1 MNRRRFITRSSAA
14 AAAAAAIGNGFS
26 AVAGAAAGQAN
37 GRKRALM
44 KVGASSANAYDAN
57 SLNACLRYGV
67 KNITASPRIADGRL
81 YATVEELKQFRDLP
95 DKMGVSIDILTPPN
109 LASSHIDRERN
120 PGIML
125 GKSPERDREI
135 EGVQTM
141 IKNCAAAGI
150 PCIKYN
156 MSILGVLRTGSKPGR
171 GDSVYTHFKLADAK
185 ADPPLTKA
193 GRVTEDAYWERITY
207 FLERVVPVATE
218 YKVRIACH
226 PNDSMTPPEGYQ
238 GVNAVLSTPEGLKKF
253 VQIKESPYHGLNLCI
268 GTLSEM
274 LMDPGKEVFDHIRW
288 FGTRRK
294 IFNIHFR
301 NIKGNRLEFS
311 EVAPDE
317 GSIDFA
323 KVMMTF
329 KEVGYDGMVQPD
341 HTVRTTVDAARGGR
355 GGPGAPVPPGAEGP
369 QGGRGRGGDEE
380 GGGGAGTF
388 NPYTAFVYGYIR
400 ALIQATDLV
409 NS

>member
-1 MNRRRFITRSSAA
+1 
-14 AAAAAAIGNGFS
+14 
-26 AVAGAAAGQAN
+26 
-37 GRKRALM
+37 
-44 KVGASSANAYDAN
+44 
-57 SLNACLRYGV
+57 
-67 KNITASPRIADGRL
+67 L
-81 YATVEELKQFRDLP
+81 YATPEELRQFRDLP
-95 DKMGVSIDILTPPN
+95 DKLGVSIDILTPPN

-156 MSILGVLRTGSKPGR
+156 MSILGVLRTGRVPGR
-171 GDSVYTHFKLADAK
+171 GDTSYSHFKLADAK

-193 GRVTEDAYWERITY
+193 GRVTDDAYWERITY
-207 FLERVVPVATE
+207 FLERVVPVANE

-274 LMDPGKEVFDHIRW
+274 LMDPGKEVFDHVRW
-288 FGTRRK
+288 FGTRKK

-317 GSIDFA
+317 GSVDFA
-323 KVMMTF
+323 KMMMTF

-341 HTVRTTVDAARGGR
+341 HTVRTTADTARGGGGR
-355 GGPGAPVPPGAEGP
+355 GGPAPADAAAG
-369 QGGRGRGGDEE
+369 QSGGRGRGGDDE
-380 GGGGAGTF
+380 GGGGGGA
-388 NPYTAFVYGYIR
+388 NAYTAFVYGYIR
-400 ALIQATDLV
+400 ALIQAADLA
-409 NS
+409 

>member
-1 MNRRRFITRSSAA
+1 MNRRRFLTQSSVAA
-14 AAAAAAIGNGFS
+14 AAPAAVGSGAAAI
-26 AVAGAAAGQAN
+26 ADVAAAQPA

-44 KVGASSANAYDAN
+44 KAGAGANAYDEG
-57 SLNACLRYGV
+57 SLKACLRYGV
-67 KNITASPRIADGRL
+67 KNIVASPRIADGRL

-95 DKMGVSIDILTPPN
+95 DKLGVGLDILTPPN

-135 EGVQTM
+135 EGVQQM

-156 MSILGVLRTGSKPGR
+156 MSILGVLRTGSVPGR
-171 GDSVYTHFKLADAK
+171 GDSIYTHFKLADAK

-193 GRVTEDAYWERITY
+193 GRVNDDAYWERITY
-207 FLERVVPVATE
+207 FLERVVPVANE

-274 LMDPGKEVFDHIRW
+274 LMDPGKEVFDHVRW
-288 FGTRRK
+288 FGTRKK

-317 GSIDFA
+317 GVVDFA
-323 KVMMTF
+323 KLMMTF

-341 HTVRTTVDAARGGR
+341 HVVRTTADAPRG
-355 GGPGAPVPPGAEGP
+355 GGPGGPAAAVPEGP
-369 QGGRGRGGDEE
+369 QGGRGRGEDA
-380 GGGGAGTF
+380 GGGGTNA
-388 NPYTAFVYGYIR
+388 YTAFVYGYIR
-400 ALIQATDLV
+400 ALIQAADLA
-409 NS
+409 

>member
-1 MNRRRFITRSSAA
+1 MNRRRFLTQSSVAA
-14 AAAAAAIGNGFS
+14 AAAAVGS
-26 AVAGAAAGQAN
+26 GAAVFADAATAQPA

-44 KVGASSANAYDAN
+44 KAGAGANAYDEG

-67 KNITASPRIADGRL
+67 KNIVASPRIADGRL
-81 YATVEELKQFRDLP
+81 YATAEELKQFRDLP
-95 DKMGVSIDILTPPN
+95 DKLGVSIDILTPPN

-193 GRVTEDAYWERITY
+193 GRVNDDAYWERITY
-207 FLERVVPVATE
+207 FLDRVVPVANE
-218 YKVRIACH
+218 YKVRLACH

-274 LMDPGKEVFDHIRW
+274 LMDPGKEVFDHVRW
-288 FGTRRK
+288 FGTRKK

-317 GSIDFA
+317 GVVDFA
-323 KVMMTF
+323 KLMMVF

-341 HTVRTTVDAARGGR
+341 HVVRTTADAARGGGGR
-355 GGPGAPVPPGAEGP
+355 GGPAAAAAPGP
-369 QGGRGRGGDEE
+369 QGGGGRGGDGE
-380 GGGGAGTF
+380 GGGGGT
-388 NPYTAFVYGYIR
+388 NAYTAFVYGYIR
-400 ALIQATDLV
+400 ALIQAADLA
-409 NS
+409 

>member
-1 MNRRRFITRSSAA
+1 MNRRRFITQSSAAA

-26 AVAGAAAGQAN
+26 GVAGAAVEQTN

-67 KNITASPRIADGRL
+67 KNITASPRIAEGRL

-185 ADPPLTKA
+185 PDPPLTRA
-193 GRVTEDAYWERITY
+193 GRVTEDMYWERITY

-238 GVNAVLSTPEGLKKF
+238 GVNAVLSTPAGLKKF
-253 VQIKESPYHGLNLCI
+253 VTIKESPYHGLNLCI

-301 NIKGNRLEFS
+301 NIKGNRVEFS

-317 GSIDFA
+317 GSVDFA
-323 KVMMTF
+323 KVMLTF
-329 KEVGYDGMVQPD
+329 KDVGYDGMVQPD
-341 HTVRTTVDAARGGR
+341 HVVRAAGDTGGRGERGARGG
-355 GGPGAPVPPGAEGP
+355 E
-369 QGGRGRGGDEE
+369 RGRGGEE
-380 GGGGAGTF
+380 GGGGGAGAA
-388 NPYTAFVYGYIR
+388 YTAFVYGYIR
-400 ALIQATDLV
+400 ALIQAVDLV
-409 NS
+409 

>member
-1 MNRRRFITRSSAA
+1 MMNRRRFLSQSSAA
-14 AAAAAAIGNGFS
+14 AAASVAALTTGGVSMAAQS
-26 AVAGAAAGQAN
+26 ATAPAP

-44 KVGASSANAYDAN
+44 KVGASQADAYDLA
-57 SLNACLRYGV
+57 SLQACLRYGV
-67 KNITASPRIADGRL
+67 KNITASPRIADEGRL
-81 YATVEELKQFRDLP
+81 YATVEELHKLRELP
-95 DKMGVSIDILTPPN
+95 EKHGVSVDLLTPPN
-109 LASSHIDRERN
+109 LASSHNDRERN

-125 GKSPERDREI
+125 GRSPERDREI

-156 MSILGVLRTGSKPGR
+156 MSILGVLRTGTMPGR
-171 GDSVYTHFKLADAK
+171 GDTSYRSFKLADAK
-185 ADPPLTKA
+185 ADPPLTRA
-193 GRVTEDAYWERITY
+193 GRVSDDMYWERITY

-218 YKVRIACH
+218 YKVKIACH

-253 VQIKESPYHGLNLCI
+253 VSTHDSPYHGLNLCI

-288 FGTRRK
+288 FGTRGK

-301 NIKGNRLEFS
+301 NIRGNRLEFA

-329 KEVGYDGMVQPD
+329 KDVGYSGMVQPD
-341 HTVRTTVDAARGGR
+341 HQVRAA
-355 GGPGAPVPPGAEGP
+355 
-369 QGGRGRGGDEE
+369 GDTS
-380 GGGGAGTF
+380 GGAA
-388 NPYTAFVYGYIR
+388 YTAFVYGYIR
-400 ALIQATDLV
+400 ALIQAADLT
-409 NS
+409 

>member
-1 MNRRRFITRSSAA
+1 MDRRKFMTQSGAGAAAAVAALSVGDLAA
-14 AAAAAAIGNGFS
+14 AAAEPAAL
-26 AVAGAAAGQAN
+26 QTQ

-44 KVGASSANAYDAN
+44 KAGATANAYDAL
-57 SLNACLRYGV
+57 SLQTVLRYGV
-67 KNITASPRIADGRL
+67 KNIVATPQIGEEGRL
-81 YATVEELKQFRDLP
+81 YATVDELKKMRELP
-95 DKMGVSIDILTPPN
+95 DKHGVSVDILTPPN

-150 PCIKYN
+150 PGLKYN
-156 MSILGVLRTGSKPGR
+156 MSILGVLRTGRVPGR
-171 GDSVYTHFKLADAK
+171 GDTSYTHFKLADAK
-185 ADPPLTKA
+185 ADPPLTRA
-193 GRVTEDAYWERITY
+193 GRVTEDLYWERITY

-238 GVNAVLSTPEGLKKF
+238 GVNAVLSTPQGLRKF
-253 VQIKESPYHGLNLCI
+253 VTIKESPYHGLNLCI

-274 LMDPGKEVFDHIRW
+274 FMDPGKEVFDHIRW
-288 FGTRRK
+288 FGTRGK

-317 GSIDFA
+317 GDVDFA

-329 KEVGYDGMVQPD
+329 KDVGYSGMVQPD
-341 HTVRTTVDAARGGR
+341 HNVQAAGDTTRS
-355 GGPGAPVPPGAEGP
+355 GA
-369 QGGRGRGGDEE
+369 
-380 GGGGAGTF
+380 
-388 NPYTAFVYGYIR
+388 YTAFVYGYIR
-400 ALIQATDLV
+400 ALIQAADLT
-409 NS
+409 

>member
-1 MNRRRFITRSSAA
+1 MNRRRFLTQSSAIAA
-14 AAAAAAIGNGFS
+14 AAAAMGS
-26 AVAGAAAGQAN
+26 GAAVIAEAAAAQPA

-44 KVGASSANAYDAN
+44 KVGASSANAYDEG
-57 SLNACLRYGV
+57 SLKACLRYGV
-67 KNITASPRIADGRL
+67 KNITASPRIAEGRL
-81 YATVEELKQFRDLP
+81 YATVEELKQMRDLP
-95 DKMGVSIDILTPPN
+95 DKLGVGLDVLTPPT

-135 EGVQTM
+135 EAFQTM
-141 IKNCAAAGI
+141 IKSCAAAGI

-156 MSILGVLRTGSKPGR
+156 MSILGVLRTGSVPGR
-171 GDSVYTHFKLADAK
+171 GDTIYTHFKLADAK

-193 GRVTEDAYWERITY
+193 GRVNDDAYWERITY

-253 VQIKESPYHGLNLCI
+253 VQIKDSPYHGLNLCV

-274 LMDPGKEVFDHIRW
+274 LMDPGKEVFDHVRW
-288 FGTRRK
+288 FGTRKK

-301 NIKGNRLEFS
+301 NIKGNRIEFS

-317 GSIDFA
+317 GSVDFA
-323 KVMMTF
+323 KMMMTF

-341 HTVRTTVDAARGGR
+341 HTVRTTADAARGGGGR
-355 GGPGAPVPPGAEGP
+355 GGPPPADAAAGLP
-369 QGGRGRGGDEE
+369 GGRGRGGDDDG
-380 GGGGAGTF
+380 GGGGA

-400 ALIQATDLV
+400 ALIQAADLA
-409 NS
+409 

>member
-1 MNRRRFITRSSAA
+1 MDRRRFISQSSVGAA
-14 AAAAAAIGNGFS
+14 AAVAAITGS
-26 AVAGAAAGQAN
+26 DLSPVRDSLVAKTQAQS
-37 GRKRALM
+37 RKSALM
-44 KVGASSANAYDAN
+44 KAGATANAYDEA
-57 SLNACLRYGV
+57 SLQTVLRYGV
-67 KNITASPRIADGRL
+67 KNIVAAPQIAEEGRL
-81 YATVEELKQFRDLP
+81 YATVEELKRMRELP
-95 DKMGVSIDILTPPN
+95 DKLGVSVDVLTPPN

-135 EGVQTM
+135 EAVQTM

-156 MSILGVLRTGSKPGR
+156 MSILGVLRTSRVPGR
-171 GDSVYTHFKLADAK
+171 GDTSYTHFKLAEAK
-185 ADPPLTKA
+185 ADPPLTRA
-193 GRVTEDAYWERITY
+193 GRVTEDMYWERITY

-218 YKVRIACH
+218 YKVQIACH

-253 VQIKESPYHGLNLCI
+253 VSIKESPYHGLNLCI

-288 FGTRRK
+288 FGTRKK
-294 IFNIHFR
+294 IFNIHYR

-317 GSIDFA
+317 GDVDFA
-323 KVMMTF
+323 RVMMTLR
-329 KEVGYDGMVQPD
+329 ELGYTGMVQPD
-341 HTVRTTVDAARGGR
+341 HNVNAAGDATRG
-355 GGPGAPVPPGAEGP
+355 AA
-369 QGGRGRGGDEE
+369 
-380 GGGGAGTF
+380 
-388 NPYTAFVYGYIR
+388 YTSFVYGYIR
-400 ALIQATDLV
+400 AMIQAADLA
-409 NS
+409 

>member
-1 MNRRRFITRSSAA
+1 MDRRRFLTQSSVAA
-14 AAAAAAIGNGFS
+14 AAAAALGNG
-26 AVAGAAAGQAN
+26 ATAIAAQTAAQPA

-44 KVGASSANAYDAN
+44 KVGASSANAYDEG
-57 SLNACLRYGV
+57 SLKACLRYGV

-81 YATVEELKQFRDLP
+81 YATVEELKRFRDLP
-95 DKMGVSIDILTPPN
+95 DKLGVSIDILTPPN

-141 IKNCAAAGI
+141 IKNCATAGI

-156 MSILGVLRTGSKPGR
+156 MSILGVLRTGSVPGR

-193 GRVTEDAYWERITY
+193 GVVNEDAYWERITY

-226 PNDSMTPPEGYQ
+226 PNDSMTPPQGYQ
-238 GVNAVLSTPEGLKKF
+238 GVHAVLSTPEGLKKF

-288 FGTRRK
+288 FGTRKK

-317 GSIDFA
+317 GSVDFA

-341 HTVRTTVDAARGGR
+341 HVVRTTAAAPRGGR
-355 GGPGAPVPPGAEGP
+355 GGPAAAEGQAP
-369 QGGRGRGGDEE
+369 QGARGRGGDDE
-380 GGGGAGTF
+380 GGGGAVD
-388 NPYTAFVYGYIR
+388 PYTAFVYGYIR
-400 ALIQATDLV
+400 ALIQLADLV

>member
-1 MNRRRFITRSSAA
+1 MNRRRFLTQSGVAA
-14 AAAAAAIGNGFS
+14 AAAAAVGS
-26 AVAGAAAGQAN
+26 GAAVIADAATAQPA

-44 KVGASSANAYDAN
+44 KAGAGANAYDEG
-57 SLNACLRYGV
+57 SLKAVLRYGV
-67 KNITASPRIADGRL
+67 KNIVASPRIADGRL
-81 YATVEELKQFRDLP
+81 YATVEELKQLRDLP
-95 DKMGVSIDILTPPN
+95 DKLGVSVDILTPPN

-135 EGVQTM
+135 EGVQQM

-156 MSILGVLRTGSKPGR
+156 MSILGVLRTGSVPGR
-171 GDSVYTHFKLADAK
+171 GDSIYTHFKLADAK
-185 ADPPLTKA
+185 ANPPLTKA
-193 GRVTEDAYWERITY
+193 GRVNDDAYWERITY

-274 LMDPGKEVFDHIRW
+274 LMDPGKEVFDHVRW
-288 FGTRRK
+288 FGTRKK

-317 GSIDFA
+317 GVVDFA
-323 KVMMTF
+323 KLMMVF

-341 HTVRTTVDAARGGR
+341 HVVRTAADAARGGGR
-355 GGPGAPVPPGAEGP
+355 GGPAPAAADAQGP

-380 GGGGAGTF
+380 GGGGTNA
-388 NPYTAFVYGYIR
+388 YTAFVFGYIR
-400 ALIQATDLV
+400 ALIQAADLA
-409 NS
+409 

>member
-1 MNRRRFITRSSAA
+1 MNRRTFISHS
-14 AAAAAAIGNGFS
+14 G
-26 AVAGAAAGQAN
+26 AGAAGAIAALTAGSVSTASQPVQAQTQ
-37 GRKRALM
+37 GPAKKRTLM
-44 KVGASSANAYDAN
+44 KVGASNANAYDAG
-57 SLNACLRYGV
+57 SLNAALRYGV
-67 KNITASPRIADGRL
+67 KNITAGPRIAEEGRL
-81 YATVEELKQFRDLP
+81 YATVEELMTMRELP
-95 DKMGVSIDILTPPN
+95 DKMGVSIDVLTPPN
-109 LASSHIDRERN
+109 LASSNIDRERN

-135 EGVQTM
+135 EAVQTM

-156 MSILGVLRTGSKPGR
+156 MSILGVLRTGRVPGR
-171 GDSVYTHFKLADAK
+171 ADTSYTHFKLADAK
-185 ADPPLTKA
+185 ADPPLTRA
-193 GRVTEDAYWERITY
+193 GRVTEDMYWERITY

-253 VQIKESPYHGLNLCI
+253 VSIKESPYHGLNLCI

-288 FGTRRK
+288 FGTRKK

-301 NIKGNRLEFS
+301 NIRGNRLEFS

-317 GSIDFA
+317 GSVDFA
-323 KVMMTF
+323 RVMMTF

-341 HTVRTTVDAARGGR
+341 HNVNAAGDITRGG
-355 GGPGAPVPPGAEGP
+355 A
-369 QGGRGRGGDEE
+369 
-380 GGGGAGTF
+380 
-388 NPYTAFVYGYIR
+388 YTAFVYGYIR
-400 ALIQATDLV
+400 ALIQLADIV
-409 NS
+409 

>member
-1 MNRRRFITRSSAA
+1 MNRRKFITASG
-14 AAAAAAIGNGFS
+14 I
-26 AVAGAAAGQAN
+26 GAAATAASVLTDGRVGSAVIAADAAEVVQAR
-37 GRKRALM
+37 RKVLM
-44 KVGASSANAYDAN
+44 KVGASNANAYDAG
-57 SLNACLRYGV
+57 SMQACLRYGV
-67 KNITASPRIADGRL
+67 KHITARPEIAEEGRL
-81 YATVEELKQFRDLP
+81 YATVDELKRMREIP
-95 DKMGVSIDILTPPN
+95 EKHGVSIDVLTPPN

-156 MSILGVLRTGSKPGR
+156 MSILGVLRTGRAPGR
-171 GDSVYTHFKLADAK
+171 GDTSYSYFKLANAK

-193 GRVTEDAYWERITY
+193 GRVTEDMYWERITY

-218 YKVRIACH
+218 YKVRLACH
-226 PNDSMTPPEGYQ
+226 PHDSMTPPEGYQ

-253 VQIKESPYHGLNLCI
+253 VSIKESPYHGLNLCI

-274 LMDPGKEVFDHIRW
+274 LMDPGKEVFEHITW
-288 FGTRRK
+288 FGQRNK

-317 GSIDFA
+317 GDVDFA
-323 KVMMTF
+323 RVITTLRDT
-329 KEVGYDGMVQPD
+329 GYSGMVQPD
-341 HTVRTTVDAARGGR
+341 HNVQAAGDKSGGEAYR
-355 GGPGAPVPPGAEGP
+355 
-369 QGGRGRGGDEE
+369 
-380 GGGGAGTF
+380 
-388 NPYTAFVYGYIR
+388 AFVYGYIQ
-400 ALIQATDLV
+400 AAIQASALG
-409 NS
+409 

>member
-1 MNRRRFITRSSAA
+1 MNRRRFLTQSSVAA
-14 AAAAAAIGNGFS
+14 AAAAAVGS
-26 AVAGAAAGQAN
+26 GAAVIASAAAAQPA

-44 KVGASSANAYDAN
+44 KAGASANAYDEG
-57 SLNACLRYGV
+57 SLKACLRYGV
-67 KNITASPRIADGRL
+67 KNIVASPRIADGRL

-95 DKMGVSIDILTPPN
+95 DKLGVGLDILTPPN

-135 EGVQTM
+135 EGVQQM

-156 MSILGVLRTGSKPGR
+156 MSILGVLRTGSVPGR
-171 GDSVYTHFKLADAK
+171 GDSIYTHFKLADAK

-193 GRVTEDAYWERITY
+193 GRVNDDAYWERITY
-207 FLERVVPVATE
+207 FLERVVPVANE

-274 LMDPGKEVFDHIRW
+274 LMDPGKEVFDHVRW
-288 FGTRRK
+288 FGTRKK

-317 GSIDFA
+317 GVVDFA
-323 KVMMTF
+323 KLMMTF

-341 HTVRTTVDAARGGR
+341 HVVRTTADAARGAGR
-355 GGPGAPVPPGAEGP
+355 GGPAAAAAPGP
-369 QGGRGRGGDEE
+369 QGARGRGAEDE
-380 GGGGAGTF
+380 GGGTNA
-388 NPYTAFVYGYIR
+388 YTAFVYGYIR
-400 ALIQATDLV
+400 ALIQAADLA
-409 NS
+409 

>member
-1 MNRRRFITRSSAA
+1 MDRRTFISQS
-14 AAAAAAIGNGFS
+14 G
-26 AVAGAAAGQAN
+26 AGAAAAVAALTVGDLAAAAGEPTAVQAQ

-44 KVGASSANAYDAN
+44 KAGATANAYEEL
-57 SLNACLRYGV
+57 SLQTILRYGV
-67 KNITASPRIADGRL
+67 KSITASPRIADEGRL
-81 YATVEELKQFRDLP
+81 YATVDELKQMRALP
-95 DKMGVSIDILTPPN
+95 DKLGVSIDLLTPPN

-150 PCIKYN
+150 PAVKYN
-156 MSILGVLRTGSKPGR
+156 MSLLGVLRTGRVAGR
-171 GDSVYTHFKLADAK
+171 GDTSYTHFKLADAK
-185 ADPPLTKA
+185 ADPPLTRA
-193 GRVTEDAYWERITY
+193 GRVTEDMYWERITY

-218 YKVRIACH
+218 YKVKIACH

-238 GVNAVLSTPEGLKKF
+238 GVNAVLSTPQGLRKF
-253 VQIKESPYHGLNLCI
+253 VTIKESPYHGLNLCI

-274 LMDPGKEVFDHIRW
+274 FMDPGKEVFEHIRW
-288 FGTRRK
+288 FGTRGK

-317 GSIDFA
+317 GDVDFA

-329 KEVGYDGMVQPD
+329 KEVGYSGMVQPD
-341 HTVRTTVDAARGGR
+341 HNVQAAGDTTRS
-355 GGPGAPVPPGAEGP
+355 GA
-369 QGGRGRGGDEE
+369 
-380 GGGGAGTF
+380 
-388 NPYTAFVYGYIR
+388 YTAFVYGYIR
-400 ALIQATDLV
+400 ALIQAADLA
-409 NS
+409 

>member
-1 MNRRRFITRSSAA
+1 MDRRKFMSQSGAGAA
-14 AAAAAAIGNGFS
+14 AAVAALAVGDLAAAAITEPGS
-26 AVAGAAAGQAN
+26 VQTP

-44 KVGASSANAYDAN
+44 KAGATADAYDAL
-57 SLNACLRYGV
+57 SLQTVLRYGV
-67 KNITASPRIADGRL
+67 KNIVATPRIAEEGRL
-81 YATVEELKQFRDLP
+81 YATVDELKKMRELP
-95 DKMGVSIDILTPPN
+95 DQHGVSVDVLTPPN

-156 MSILGVLRTGSKPGR
+156 MSILGVLRTGRVPGR
-171 GDSVYTHFKLADAK
+171 GDTSYTHFKLAEAK
-185 ADPPLTKA
+185 ADPPLTRA
-193 GRVTEDAYWERITY
+193 GRVTEDIYWERITY

-218 YKVRIACH
+218 YKVKIACH

-238 GVNAVLSTPEGLKKF
+238 GVNAVLSTPQGLKKF
-253 VQIKESPYHGLNLCI
+253 LAIKESPYHGLNLCI

-274 LMDPGKEVFDHIRW
+274 FMDPGKEVFEHIRW
-288 FGTRRK
+288 FGTHGK

-317 GSIDFA
+317 GDVDFA

-329 KEVGYDGMVQPD
+329 KEVGYAGMVQPD
-341 HTVRTTVDAARGGR
+341 HNVQAAGDTTRS
-355 GGPGAPVPPGAEGP
+355 GA
-369 QGGRGRGGDEE
+369 
-380 GGGGAGTF
+380 
-388 NPYTAFVYGYIR
+388 YTAFVYGYIR
-400 ALIQATDLV
+400 ALIQAADLA
-409 NS
+409 

>member
-1 MNRRRFITRSSAA
+1 MNRRDFISRSGTGTA
-14 AAAAAAIGNGFS
+14 
-26 AVAGAAAGQAN
+26 AVAALGAGELLASSQAVAAQAP
-37 GRKRALM
+37 RRTRALM
-44 KVGASSANAYDAN
+44 KVGASTANAYDAG
-57 SLNACLRYGV
+57 SLNAALRYGV
-67 KNITASPRIADGRL
+67 KNITAGPRIAEEGRL
-81 YATVEELKQFRDLP
+81 YATVEELMQMRELP
-95 DKMGVSIDILTPPN
+95 EKMGMSVDVLTPPN

-135 EGVQTM
+135 EAVQTM

-156 MSILGVLRTGSKPGR
+156 MSILGVLRTGRISGR
-171 GDSVYTHFKLADAK
+171 ADTSYSHFKLADAK
-185 ADPPLTKA
+185 ADPPLTRA
-193 GRVTEDAYWERITY
+193 GHVTADAYWERITY
-207 FLERVVPVATE
+207 FLERVIPVANE
-218 YKVRIACH
+218 YRIKMACH

-238 GVNAVLSTPEGLKKF
+238 GVDAVLSTPEGLKKF
-253 VQIKESPYHGLNLCI
+253 VSIKESPYHGLNLCI

-274 LMDPGKEVFDHIRW
+274 LMDPGKEVFEHVRW

-317 GSIDFA
+317 GAVDFA
-323 KVMMTF
+323 RVMLTF

-341 HTVRTTVDAARGGR
+341 HNVNAAGDTTRGG
-355 GGPGAPVPPGAEGP
+355 A
-369 QGGRGRGGDEE
+369 
-380 GGGGAGTF
+380 
-388 NPYTAFVYGYIR
+388 YTAFVYGYIK
-400 ALIQATDLV
+400 ALIQLADLA
-409 NS
+409 

>member
-1 MNRRRFITRSSAA
+1 MNRRDFISRSGTGTA
-14 AAAAAAIGNGFS
+14 
-26 AVAGAAAGQAN
+26 AVAALGAGELLASSQAVAAQAP
-37 GRKRALM
+37 RRTRALM
-44 KVGASSANAYDAN
+44 KVGASTANAYDAG
-57 SLNACLRYGV
+57 SLNAALRYGV
-67 KNITASPRIADGRL
+67 KNITAGPRIAEEGRL
-81 YATVEELKQFRDLP
+81 YATVEELMQMRELP
-95 DKMGVSIDILTPPN
+95 EKMGMSVDVLTPPN

-135 EGVQTM
+135 EAVQTM

-156 MSILGVLRTGSKPGR
+156 MSILGVLRTGRIPGR
-171 GDSVYTHFKLADAK
+171 ADTSYSHFKLADAK
-185 ADPPLTKA
+185 ADPPLTRA
-193 GRVTEDAYWERITY
+193 GHVTADAYWERITY
-207 FLERVVPVATE
+207 FLERVIPVANE
-218 YKVRIACH
+218 YRIKMACH

-238 GVNAVLSTPEGLKKF
+238 GVDAVLSTPEGLKKF
-253 VQIKESPYHGLNLCI
+253 VSIKESPYHGLNLCI

-274 LMDPGKEVFDHIRW
+274 LMDPGKEVFEHVRW

-317 GSIDFA
+317 GAVDFA
-323 KVMMTF
+323 RVMLTF

-341 HTVRTTVDAARGGR
+341 HNVNAAGDTTRGG
-355 GGPGAPVPPGAEGP
+355 A
-369 QGGRGRGGDEE
+369 
-380 GGGGAGTF
+380 
-388 NPYTAFVYGYIR
+388 YTAFVYGYIK
-400 ALIQATDLV
+400 ALIQLADLA
-409 NS
+409 